1 MEEQKVT
8 LRLEGRIA
16 IVEINNPP
24 VNALSHAVRSGLTEK
39 VTEASASADVDAI
52 IVACVGRTFAAGADI
67 TEFGKPPQEPSLPE
81 VINTIEASEKPVIA
95 ALHGTA
101 FGGGFEIAL
110 GCHFR
115 VALASA
121 QVGLPE
127 VKLGLIPGA
136 GGTQRLPRLIGPVAA
151 LEPVVT
157 GNPMGASKAAKLGI
171 LDEVYDDN
179 LIENAL
185 KFTQKVLTENRP
197 ILKNS
202 ERDDKLEA
210 LRKDATELDAA
221 ASKLLRRSRGLHAPA
236 ACAESVKNTLT
247 MSFAEGLK
255 AEREFFI
262 QLRDGEQSKAQ
273 RHLFFAERAALKI
286 PDMPKETKARDIKRV
301 AVLGAGTMGGGITM
315 SIASAGIKVTMIDL
329 DEKALARGLS
339 TIEKNYQK
347 TAQRGGLTEQQVE
360 TALSMIDGST
370 DFDKVSEADL
380 VIEAVF
386 ENLDLKKKI
395 FRDLDEKTKPGTILA
410 SNTSYLDIDVIA
422 AETSRPGDVIGMHFF
437 SPANVMKLLEIVR
450 AKETKLDVLKTAIDI
465 GKRSGKVPVT
475 VGVCYGFVGNRMLRS
490 RSLQVEKLLLEG
502 ASPSQIDRVS
512 TEFGFAMGPCAVG
525 DLAGLDIGFRARQDT
540 GAKAPVADAIC
551 ELGRFGQ
558 KTGKGY
564 YLYEEGSRSPI
575 PDPDIEALIK
585 NVAKE
590 HGVEQREISD
600 EELHARL
607 VYSLVNEGARVL
619 EEGIAVRSSD
629 IDLIWIN
636 GYGWPV
642 GRGGPMFYADSVGA
656 EEIVKQLNIY
666 ADATG
671 DENLRPAPLLV
682 KLASE
687 GKKFEDA

>member
-24 VNALSHAVRSGLTEK
+24 VNALSHAVRSGLKEK
-39 VTEASASADVDAI
+39 VTEASANADVDAI
-52 IVACVGRTFAAGADI
+52 IVACIGRTFAAGADI
-67 TEFGKPPQEPSLPE
+67 TEFGKPPQEPSLPD
-81 VINTIEASEKPVIA
+81 VINSIEASEKPVVA
-95 ALHGTA
+95 AIHGTA

-115 VALASA
+115 VAVKSA

-136 GGTQRLPRLIGPVAA
+136 GGTQRLPRLIGPVLA
-151 LEPVVT
+151 LEPIVT
-157 GNPMGASKAAKLGI
+157 GNPMGADKAEKLGI

-179 LIENAL
+179 LLENAL
-185 KFTQKVLTENRP
+185 SFTQKVLSENRP
-197 ILKNS
+197 VLRNS
-202 ERDDKLEA
+202 QRDDKLEA
-210 LRKDATELDAA
+210 LRKDATELDAT

-247 MSFAEGLK
+247 MSFDDGLK
-255 AEREFFI
+255 QEREFFI

-315 SIASAGIKVTMIDL
+315 SIASAGIPVTMIDL
-329 DEKALARGLS
+329 DEKALERGLG

-360 TALSMIDGST
+360 AALSMIDGST

-386 ENLDLKKKI
+386 ENLELKKKI
-395 FRDLDEKTKPGTILA
+395 FRDLDEKTRPGTILA

-490 RSLQVEKLLLEG
+490 RSMQVEKLLLEG
-502 ASPSQIDRVS
+502 ASPAQIDRVS

-525 DLAGLDIGFRARQDT
+525 DLAGLDIGYKARQDS

-575 PDPDIEALIK
+575 PDPEIEALIK

-590 HGVEQREISD
+590 QGVEQREISD

-607 VYSLVNEGARVL
+607 VYSLINEGARIM
-619 EEGIAVRSSD
+619 EEGIASRSSD

-666 ADATG
+666 AEATG

-682 KLASE
+682 KLAGE
-687 GKKFEDA
+687 GKKFEEL